1 MCQNSDYKIISF
13 LEPGAPHC
21 FGNAAAGYDS
31 CWSASELCQMG
42 SDLALQE
49 MSEKKRRVHKN
60 GWQVE
65 AGGEKK
71 VCCGEKTVWHVG
83 RIQYHVLVML

>member
-13 LEPGAPHC
+13 LEPGASHC

-42 SDLALQE
+42 SDLSRTPVLQE
-49 MSEKKRRVHKN
+49 MSEKERRVHKN
-60 GWQVE
+60 GWQLG
-65 AGGEKK
+65 AGIKK
-71 VCCGEKTVWHVG
+71 GLLW
-83 RIQYHVLVML
+83 